1 MAFTKVYPQDISK
14 NFLSQGQ
21 NYFKKMVTDLLKIP
35 NNEELHAQKLEFLV
49 NNIKIII
56 LRKFKVIIVE
66 SFLLLNDF
74 TFACGDFP
82 FETLISTL
90 K

>member
-1 MAFTKVYPQDISK
+1 
-14 NFLSQGQ
+14 
-21 NYFKKMVTDLLKIP
+21 MVTNLLKIP

-49 NNIKIII
+49 NNIRITI

-74 TFACGDFP
+74 TFACGDFSY
-82 FETLISTL
+82 ENSICTL